1 MPKQKRYKNLL
12 KAAAANS
19 SQDKSIV
26 VANSSGDKSAASNAS
41 QVKSAAAA
49 NSSRETSA
57 ATNFSRDKLAAA
69 ANSSRDK
76 SAASNSSQDKSA
88 ASNSSRDK
96 SAAASSSRDKSAA
109 ASSSRDKSAAAAS
122 SSRDKSVASNSS
134 EHPSE
139 PKRKHGRESKHH
151 WTVDAIDEYENST
164 RLHLLA
170 KDVHNLPEGLR
181 IVVNF
186 DKYHAAIGEAAGL
199 LAGVCG
205 QLATDCVAFP
215 ISFEKWSDIPASFF
229 ENQWNIFFLARF
241 YFKVSDNL
249 AKRFMLQ
256 SLGKKWREHRIKLWN
271 DFYDPR
277 LSKTEIINNAP
288 EDIAPD
294 QWALFVEYRLKPET
308 QKLCKRNQEIR
319 QKQIIPHTS
328 GAKSIA
334 RRRAELTEET
344 GKEVSRV
351 QMWDITHK
359 KIDESYVNEKAKEI
373 AEKIEAHSSQ
383 QPMESTVNS
392 PLDALRVVF
401 GKEHPGRVRGLGMG
415 AVPTIAFKNNTT
427 RISQMNLGSSN
438 DVGTSSTCGPNVQE
452 ELDAVKAQL
461 QVSYIASKEGGK
473 IPIQLA
479 GMFPTQQV
487 SQGLDQESEIP
498 SPKEL
503 GSRSSGASNKEA

>member
-1 MPKQKRYKNLL
+1 MAQSYMPKQKRYKNLL
-12 KAAAANS
+12 KAAAAAANS
-19 SQDKSIV
+19 SQDKSTAA
-26 VANSSGDKSAASNAS
+26 ANTS

-49 NSSRETSA
+49 NSSR
-57 ATNFSRDKLAAA
+57 N
-69 ANSSRDK
+69 
-76 SAASNSSQDKSA
+76 KSA

-109 ASSSRDKSAAAAS
+109 AASSFRDKSAASSSSRDKSAAAAS
-122 SSRDKSVASNSS
+122 SSRDKSAASNSS
-134 EHPSE
+134 EPSSVAATIFEHPSE
-139 PKRKHGRESKHH
+139 PKRKRGRESKHY
-151 WTVDAIDEYENST
+151 WTVDAIDEHGDST
-164 RLHLLA
+164 RLHLLV

-186 DKYHAAIGEAAGL
+186 DKDYAAIGEAARL

-215 ISFEKWSDIPASFF
+215 ISFDKWSDIPTSFF

-241 YFKVSDNL
+241 CFKVSDNL
-249 AKRFMLQ
+249 AKRFLLQ
-256 SLGKKWREHRIKLWN
+256 SLGKKWREHRIQLWN

-344 GKEVSRV
+344 GKEVNRV

-359 KIDESYVNEKAKEI
+359 KIDGSYVNEKAKEI

-383 QPMESTVNS
+383 QPMELTVNS
-392 PLDALRVVF
+392 PLDALGVVF
-401 GKEHPGRVRGLGMG
+401 GKENPGCVRGLGMG
-415 AVPTIAFKNNTT
+415 A
-427 RISQMNLGSSN
+427 
-438 DVGTSSTCGPNVQE
+438 
-452 ELDAVKAQL
+452 
-461 QVSYIASKEGGK
+461 
-473 IPIQLA
+473 
-479 GMFPTQQV
+479 
-487 SQGLDQESEIP
+487 
-498 SPKEL
+498 
-503 GSRSSGASNKEA
+503 RSWILLKRNCKR

>member
-12 KAAAANS
+12 KAAAAANS
-19 SQDKSIV
+19 SQDKSIAA
-26 VANSSGDKSAASNAS
+26 ANSSRDKSAASNAS

-49 NSSRETSA
+49 NSFRETSA
-57 ATNFSRDKLAAA
+57 ATNSSRDKSAAA
-69 ANSSRDK
+69 VNSSRDK
-76 SAASNSSQDKSA
+76 SAASS
-88 ASNSSRDK
+88 SSRDK
-96 SAAASSSRDKSAA
+96 SAASSSSRDKSTAA

-122 SSRDKSVASNSS
+122 SSRDKSAASNSS
-134 EHPSE
+134 EHPFK
-139 PKRKHGRESKHH
+139 PKRKRGRESKHY
-151 WTVDAIDEYENST
+151 WTVDAIDEYGAST
-164 RLHLLA
+164 RLHLLV

-181 IVVNF
+181 IVVTF
-186 DKYHAAIGEAAGL
+186 DKHHAAIGEAAGL
-199 LAGVCG
+199 LAG
-205 QLATDCVAFP
+205 
-215 ISFEKWSDIPASFF
+215 
-229 ENQWNIFFLARF
+229 ARF
-241 YFKVSDNL
+241 CFKVSDNL
-249 AKRFMLQ
+249 AKRFLLQ

-277 LSKTEIINNAP
+277 LSKIEIINNAP

-359 KIDESYVNEKAKEI
+359 KTDGSYVNEKAKEI

-383 QPMESTVNS
+383 QPMELTLNS
-392 PLDALRVVF
+392 PLDALGVVF

-452 ELDAVKAQL
+452 ELDTVKAQL
-461 QVSYIASKEGGK
+461 QALVSYIASKE
-473 IPIQLA
+473 
-479 GMFPTQQV
+479 
-487 SQGLDQESEIP
+487 
-498 SPKEL
+498 
-503 GSRSSGASNKEA
+503 